1 MLTQQNS
8 FQKTFIRKQYLN
20 FIYPANTER
29 PGRQVIS
36 NCVTHTQRWFQNT
49 ESIFWNLSCKKS
61 DPILRILGIF
71 FEESKTF
78 TTNFRRRYP
87 CYSRRETSEL
97 PIEDIVQVTEFV
109 LKNKNF
115 LSKKM
120 FFLSSMWRL
129 KDKNQVQQVVPNL
142 HLLTLVFSWL
152 K

>member
-1 MLTQQNS
+1 M
-8 FQKTFIRKQYLN
+8 
-20 FIYPANTER
+20 YPANTER

-36 NCVTHTQRWFQNT
+36 NCVTHTEKISEYWEHFLKPVMQEIWSYIKN
-49 ESIFWNLSCKKS
+49 SG
-61 DPILRILGIF
+61 DF

-109 LKNKNF
+109 LKNKNS

-120 FFLSSMWRL
+120 FFW
-129 KDKNQVQQVVPNL
+129 VQCGD
-142 HLLTLVFSWL
+142 
-152 K
+152 